1 MFFSFILEIISK
13 FFGLFG
19 YISNDKLY
27 PEPLS
32 KTEEEYYL
40 RRYFNGDKEA
50 RDKLI
55 EHNLRLVVHI
65 AKKYTTNEQELE
77 DFTSIGTIGLIK
89 AIDSFKD
96 NKGFKISTYA
106 SRCIENEILMYIRT
120 SKKQKAEISMN
131 QVIGTDKDGNDMEL
145 IDTLVLKEKDA
156 VDDIHDKTVLK
167 QVLDFIDKKL
177 NKREKYIMNKRYGL
191 DGSNSMTQQELA
203 DELGIS
209 RSYVSRIE
217 TKVQKMLKKEYKK
230 VDKVTNLCLIISAKY
245 LLY

>member
-1 MFFSFILEIISK
+1 MFFSFIIDIISK

-19 YISNDKLY
+19 YISNDRLY

-32 KTEEEYYL
+32 KTEEELYL
-40 RRYFNGDKEA
+40 RRYFQGDKEA
-50 RDKLI
+50 RKILI

-65 AKKYTTNEQELE
+65 AKKYTDNEQELE

-89 AIDSFKD
+89 AIDSFKE

-106 SRCIENEILMYIRT
+106 SRCIENEILMYIRS
-120 SKKQKAEISMN
+120 SKKQKAEVSMN

-145 IDTLVLKEKDA
+145 IDTLELKEKDA
-156 VDDIHDKTVLK
+156 VDSIYDKTILK
-167 QVLDFIDKKL
+167 QVLNFLNEKL
-177 NKREKYIMNKRYGL
+177 SKREKYIMNKRYGL
-191 DGSNSMTQQELA
+191 DGQKIKTQQELA

-217 TKVQKMLKKEYKK
+217 TKVQKLLSR
-230 VDKVTNLCLIISAKY
+230 NIKY
-245 LLY
+245 

>member
-40 RRYFNGDKEA
+40 RRYFKGDKEA
-50 RDKLI
+50 RDQLI

-120 SKKQKAEISMN
+120 SKKQKAEVSMN

-145 IDTLVLKEKDA
+145 IDTLILKEKDA
-156 VDDIHDKTVLK
+156 VDDIHDKSVLK
-167 QVLDFIDKKL
+167 QVLEFIDKKL
-177 NKREKYIMNKRYGL
+177 SKREKYIMNKRYGL

-217 TKVQKMLKKEYKK
+217 TKVQKLLKKNIKR
-230 VDKVTNLCLIISAKY
+230 
-245 LLY
+245 

>member
-1 MFFSFILEIISK
+1 MFFSFIIDIISK

-19 YISNDKLY
+19 YIANDKLY

-40 RRYFNGDKEA
+40 RKYFEGDKNA
-50 RDKLI
+50 RDILI

-65 AKKYTTNEQELE
+65 AKKYTANEQELE
-77 DFTSIGTIGLIK
+77 DYTSIGTIGLIK

-106 SRCIENEILMYIRT
+106 SRCIENEILMHIRS
-120 SKKQKAEISMN
+120 SKKQKAEVSMH

-156 VDDIHDKTVLK
+156 VEDIYDKTMLN
-167 QVLDFIDKKL
+167 QVFEYIDKNL
-177 NKREKYIMNKRYGL
+177 NKREKIIMNKRYGL
-191 DGSNSMTQQELA
+191 DGSAPKTQQQLA

-217 TKVQKMLKKEYKK
+217 TKVQKMLKRNITE
-230 VDKVTNLCLIISAKY
+230 
-245 LLY
+245 

>member
-19 YISNDKLY
+19 YISNDRLY
-27 PEPLS
+27 PDPLS

-40 RRYFNGDKEA
+40 RKYFNGDKEA
-50 RDKLI
+50 RNVLI

-65 AKKYTTNEQELE
+65 AKKYTNNEQDLE
-77 DFTSIGTIGLIK
+77 DYTSIGIIGLIK

-106 SRCIENEILMYIRT
+106 SRCIENEILMHIRT
-120 SKKQKAEISMN
+120 SKKQKSEISIN

-145 IDTLVLKEKDA
+145 IETLELKEKDTI
-156 VDDIHDKTVLK
+156 DNIYDKTILN
-167 QVLDFIDKKL
+167 QVLEYIENNLKG
-177 NKREKYIMNKRYGL
+177 REKYIMNKRYGL
-191 DGSNSMTQQELA
+191 DGSKSKTQQELA
-203 DELGIS
+203 NELGIS

-217 TKVQKMLKKEYKK
+217 TKVQKMLKKYI
-230 VDKVTNLCLIISAKY
+230 NN
-245 LLY
+245 

>member
-1 MFFSFILEIISK
+1 MFFSFIIDIISK

-40 RRYFNGDKEA
+40 RKYFEGDKNA
-50 RDKLI
+50 RDVLI

-65 AKKYTTNEQELE
+65 AKKYTTSEQELE
-77 DFTSIGTIGLIK
+77 DYTSIGTIGLIK
-89 AIDSFKD
+89 AIDSFED

-106 SRCIENEILMYIRT
+106 SRCIENEILMHIRS
-120 SKKQKAEISMN
+120 SKKQKAEVSMH
-131 QVIGTDKDGNDMEL
+131 QVIGTDKDGNDIEL

-156 VDDIHDKTVLK
+156 LEDIHDKTMLK
-167 QVLDFIDKKL
+167 QVLEYIDKNL
-177 NKREKYIMNKRYGL
+177 NKREKLIMNKRYGL
-191 DGSNSMTQQELA
+191 DGKPPKTQQQLA

-217 TKVQKMLKKEYKK
+217 TKVQKMLKKNITE
-230 VDKVTNLCLIISAKY
+230 
-245 LLY
+245 

>member
-40 RRYFNGDKEA
+40 RRYFKGDKEA

-167 QVLDFIDKKL
+167 QVLEFIDKKL

-217 TKVQKMLKKEYKK
+217 TKVQKMLKKNIKK
-230 VDKVTNLCLIISAKY
+230 
-245 LLY
+245 